1 MLIFLFFISL
11 VIGIVM
17 MFSKEVAMRS
27 RLAPA
32 GVLVLSF
39 IFLILSMIRLIGPGQ
54 VGVVVLFGK
63 VQESTLKS
71 GLHLVNPFASIEK
84 MTVRTQSYT
93 MSAKAGE
100 GLVRG
105 DDAIAVLTSE
115 GLMVRL
121 DVTVWYHLVGDR
133 AWLVYRDVGP
143 EYVDKIVR
151 PSIKTAIRN
160 IISNYKVADIYSR
173 NREKISL
180 AIQDGLEKGLRDR
193 DIVVEKFL
201 MRDVKLPDM
210 VADKINEKMA
220 AKQEAERMEFV
231 LQKEKKEAERKQ
243 VEAGGIATANTII
256 AKSLS
261 SNYLQWYYIKTLQ
274 NLVNSPNN
282 TIIVTPFDQKLTPLL
297 NIPSGGK

>member
-11 VIGIVM
+11 VIGIGM

-39 IFLILSMIRLIGPGQ
+39 IFLVASMVRLIGPGQ

-63 VQESTLKS
+63 VQERTLKS

-93 MSAKAGE
+93 MSSKARE

-105 DDAIAVLTSE
+105 DDAIGVLTSE

-121 DVTVWYHLVGDR
+121 DVTVWYHLVGDK

-160 IISNYKVADIYSR
+160 IISNYKVADIYSK

-180 AIQDGLEKGLRDR
+180 AIQDGLEKDLRDR
-193 DIVVEKFL
+193 DIVIEKFL
-201 MRDVKLPDM
+201 MRDVQLPAM

-256 AKSLS
+256 SKSLS

-282 TIIVTPFDQKLTPLL
+282 TVIVTPFDQKLTPLL

>member
-1 MLIFLFFISL
+1 MLIFLFFIFL
-11 VIGIVM
+11 VIGIGM

-39 IFLILSMIRLIGPGQ
+39 IFLIASMVRLIGPGQ

-63 VQESTLKS
+63 VQERTLKS

-93 MSAKAGE
+93 MSAKARE
-100 GLVRG
+100 GVVRG
-105 DDAIAVLTSE
+105 DDAIGVLTSE

-121 DVTVWYHLVGDR
+121 DVTVWYHLVGDK

-143 EYVDKIVR
+143 GYVDKIVR

-160 IISNYKVADIYSR
+160 VISNYKVADIYSK

-180 AIQDGLEKGLRDR
+180 AIQEGLEKDLRDR
-193 DIVVEKFL
+193 DIVIEKFL

-231 LQKEKKEAERKQ
+231 LQKEKKEAERKK
-243 VEAGGIATANTII
+243 VEAGGISAANRII

-261 SNYLQWYYIKTLQ
+261 PNYLQWYYIKTLQ
-274 NLVNSPNN
+274 GLVNSPNN

-297 NIPSGGK
+297 NIPTGK

>member
-11 VIGIVM
+11 VIGIGM

-39 IFLILSMIRLIGPGQ
+39 IFLVASMIRLIGPGQ

-93 MSAKAGE
+93 MSAKARE

-105 DDAIAVLTSE
+105 DDAIGVLTSE

-151 PSIKTAIRN
+151 PAIKTAIRN
-160 IISNYKVADIYSR
+160 IISNYKVADIYSK

-180 AIQDGLEKGLRDR
+180 AIQDGLEKDLS
-193 DIVVEKFL
+193 DIDVVVEKFL

-220 AKQEAERMEFV
+220 AKQEAERLEFF
-231 LQKEKKEAERKQ
+231 LQKEKKEA
-243 VEAGGIATANTII
+243 
-256 AKSLS
+256 
-261 SNYLQWYYIKTLQ
+261 
-274 NLVNSPNN
+274 
-282 TIIVTPFDQKLTPLL
+282 
-297 NIPSGGK
+297 

>member
-11 VIGIVM
+11 VIGIGM

-39 IFLILSMIRLIGPGQ
+39 IFLVASMVRLIGPGQ

-63 VQESTLKS
+63 VQERTLKS

-93 MSAKAGE
+93 MSSKARE

-105 DDAIAVLTSE
+105 DDAIGVLTSE

-121 DVTVWYHLVGDR
+121 DVTVWYHLVGDK

-143 EYVDKIVR
+143 GYVDKIVR

-160 IISNYKVADIYSR
+160 IISNYKVADIYSK

-180 AIQDGLEKGLRDR
+180 AIQDGLEKDLRDR
-193 DIVVEKFL
+193 DIVIEKFL
-201 MRDVKLPDM
+201 MRDVQLPAM

-256 AKSLS
+256 SKSLS

-282 TIIVTPFDQKLTPLL
+282 TVIVTPFDQKLTPLL

>member
-1 MLIFLFFISL
+1 
-11 VIGIVM
+11 M

-39 IFLILSMIRLIGPGQ
+39 IFLVASMVRLIGPGQ

-63 VQESTLKS
+63 VQERTLKS

-93 MSAKAGE
+93 MSSKARE

-105 DDAIAVLTSE
+105 DDAIGVLTSE

-121 DVTVWYHLVGDR
+121 DVTVWYHLVGDK

-160 IISNYKVADIYSR
+160 IISNYKVADIYSK

-180 AIQDGLEKGLRDR
+180 AIQDGLEKDLRDR
-193 DIVVEKFL
+193 DIVIEKFL
-201 MRDVKLPDM
+201 MRDVQLPAM

-256 AKSLS
+256 SKSLS

-282 TIIVTPFDQKLTPLL
+282 TVIVTPFDQKLTPLL

>member
-1 MLIFLFFISL
+1 MLIFLFFIFL
-11 VIGIVM
+11 VIGIGM

-39 IFLILSMIRLIGPGQ
+39 IFLIASMVRLVGPGQ

-63 VQESTLKS
+63 VRESTLKS

-93 MSAKAGE
+93 MSAKARE
-100 GLVRG
+100 GVVRG
-105 DDAIAVLTSE
+105 DDAIGVLTSE

-143 EYVDKIVR
+143 GYVDKIVR

-160 IISNYKVADIYSR
+160 IISNYKVADIYSK

-180 AIQDGLEKGLRDR
+180 AIQDGLEKDLRDR

-201 MRDVKLPDM
+201 MRDVNLPAM

-282 TIIVTPFDQKLTPLL
+282 TVIVTPFDQKLTPLL

>member
-1 MLIFLFFISL
+1 
-11 VIGIVM
+11 M

-39 IFLILSMIRLIGPGQ
+39 IFLVASMVRLIGPGQ

-63 VQESTLKS
+63 VQERTLKS

-93 MSAKAGE
+93 MSSKARE

-105 DDAIAVLTSE
+105 DDAIGVLTSE

-121 DVTVWYHLVGDR
+121 DVTVWYHLVGDK

-143 EYVDKIVR
+143 GYVDKIVR

-160 IISNYKVADIYSR
+160 IISNYKVADIYSK

-180 AIQDGLEKGLRDR
+180 AIQDGLEKDLRDR
-193 DIVVEKFL
+193 DIVIEKFL
-201 MRDVKLPDM
+201 MRDVQLPAM

-256 AKSLS
+256 SKSLS

-282 TIIVTPFDQKLTPLL
+282 TVIVTPFDQKLTPLL